1 MREKFWW
8 LSAKKIDTIFHFRRI
23 MILTAEKSCISHN
36 TEVILMKIVVVK
48 PKMLGGILRLMFGIK
63 KEA

>member
-1 MREKFWW
+1 
-8 LSAKKIDTIFHFRRI
+8 

>member
-1 MREKFWW
+1 M
-8 LSAKKIDTIFHFRRI
+8 
-23 MILTAEKSCISHN
+23 MIVTAEKTLNPSH
-36 TEVILMKIVVVK
+36 TEVILMKIVVVRS